1 MKTSRARDVLHVITT
16 MQQQGRTGVNG
27 VAIKPG
33 TFMVWESNIHANE
46 ALEEAGIDL
55 IKLEDANTVG
65 GAGPHCYTCPLDR
78 DPI

>member
-1 MKTSRARDVLHVITT
+1 
-16 MQQQGRTGVNG
+16 
-27 VAIKPG
+27 
-33 TFMVWESNIHANE
+33 MVWESNIHANE